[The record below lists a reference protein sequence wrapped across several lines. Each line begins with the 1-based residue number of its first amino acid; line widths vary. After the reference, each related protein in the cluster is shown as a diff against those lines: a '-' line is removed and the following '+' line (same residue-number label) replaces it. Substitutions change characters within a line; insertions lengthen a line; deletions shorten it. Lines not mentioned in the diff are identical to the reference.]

1 MPYFTYCLNALSFY
15 KISEF
20 CDLSSFA
27 TETEF
32 HLFFFTIWNTLETFT
47 LKITKIYQN
56 NFISNWFIYIYF
68 DFGDVFCPEPRD

>member
-20 CDLSSFA
+20 CDPSSFA

-32 HLFFFTIWNTLETFT
+32 HLFFFYHMEYPWNIHF
-47 LKITKIYQN
+47 KNYQIYQN